1 MKKILIASGCSFTEK
16 NFMSTFHPEM
26 DCTWDKWPELLAQ
39 KLDMD
44 CINLGSSGAGN
55 EYIYN
60 SIVQEFLKTKTNR
73 IGLVMAGW
81 TQAKR
86 FGYRSRRPNLG
97 DLHGRQN
104 EDFMENIS
112 DYPARD
118 WSLSTLHP
126 KIKFARTYN
135 RYSSLTNKEKMPIL
149 EHVAH
154 RSIGFI
160 FNLQTLCSNYNIP
173 LKHFAMLDFFGH
185 FSEEQTVPIPL
196 LEEKIILNS
205 PFLNFIDE
213 KSFIGWP
220 MIEKFGGY
228 WVWDKVMT
236 SEEHGKLVHADTIS
250 KQDLHPNQLGQ
261 QKIADFLYKKIKE

>member
-26 DCTWDKWPELLAQ
+26 DCTWDKWPELLAE

-44 CINLGSSGAGN
+44 CINLGCSGAGN

-173 LKHFAMLDFFGH
+173 LKHFAMLDFFGR

-220 MIEKFGGY
+220 MIEKFDGY
-228 WVWDKVMT
+228 WVWNKVMT
-236 SEEHGKLVHADTIS
+236 SDEHGKPVHADTIS